1 MSRQDVSAEGREVR
15 EPDESAGSR
24 ESTRHVDTLVIGG
37 GQSALATAYFLRRW
51 HVNYVVLDD
60 QSAAGGAWQ
69 RAWPSL
75 QLFSPAQ
82 WSSLPGWP
90 MRGGEQHYPSR
101 DEVVAYLREYEARYE
116 VPVMRPV
123 SVGRVVAEEAGLRV
137 STDRGDWLART
148 VISATGS
155 WRSPYVPS
163 YPGQASFQ
171 GRQMHSAD
179 YDGAEA
185 LRGARV
191 LVVGGGN
198 SGAQIYAEVSRVS
211 DATWVTL
218 GPPSFLPDDVDGRVL
233 FERATARWQAA
244 QRGSPDPYPDNGLGH
259 IVMVPSVLAARER
272 GVLQAVRPFVRFVEN
287 GVIWKDGAF
296 SAVDVVIW
304 CTGFRP
310 ALGHL
315 QSLPLTQEDGRIRV
329 AGTRSVDEPRLWLVG
344 YGEWT
349 GYASATLIGVM
360 RSARATAQEIVAYL
374 GEPMSE
380 TT

>member
-1 MSRQDVSAEGREVR
+1 MRY
-15 EPDESAGSR
+15 
-24 ESTRHVDTLVIGG
+24 VDTLVIGG

-51 HVNYVVLDD
+51 HVDYVVLDD
-60 QSAAGGAWQ
+60 QPTAGGAWQ
-69 RAWPSL
+69 RAWTSL

-123 SVGRVVAEEAGLRV
+123 SVARVIAQEAGLRV

-198 SGAQIYAEVSRVS
+198 SGAQIYAEVSRVN

-218 GPPSFLPDDVDGRVL
+218 SPPSFLPDDVDGRVL

-244 QRGSPDPYPDNGLGH
+244 QRGLPDPYPDNGLGH

-272 GVLQAVRPFVRFVEN
+272 GVLQAVRPFVRFVED
-287 GVIWKDGAF
+287 GVVWEDGAF

-315 QSLPLTQEDGRIRV
+315 HSLPLTQEDGRIRV
-329 AGTRSVDEPRLWLVG
+329 AGTRSIDEPRLWLVG

>member
-1 MSRQDVSAEGREVR
+1 MSLQEMAS
-15 EPDESAGSR
+15 PPSS
-24 ESTRHVDTLVIGG
+24 SLPSSSSMRHVDTLVIGG

-51 HVNYVVLDD
+51 QVNYQVLDD
-60 QSAAGGAWQ
+60 QTTAGGAWQ

-90 MRGGEQHYPSR
+90 MRGGEMQYPSR
-101 DEVVAYLREYEARYE
+101 DAVVTYLREYEARYE

-123 SVGRVVAEEAGLRV
+123 NVTNVVAQTDGLRV

-148 VISATGS
+148 VVSATGS

-163 YPGQASFQ
+163 YPGQDAF
-171 GRQMHSAD
+171 GGLQMHSAE
-179 YDGAEA
+179 YAGAQG
-185 LRGARV
+185 LRGRRV

-198 SGAQIYAEVSRVS
+198 SGAQIYAEVSQVS
-211 DATWVTL
+211 EATWVTL
-218 GPPSFLPDDVDGRVL
+218 SPPSYLPDDVDGRVL
-233 FERATARWQAA
+233 FERATARWQAV
-244 QRGSPDPYPDNGLGH
+244 QQGLPDPYPDSGLGH
-259 IVMVPSVLAARER
+259 IVMVPSVLEARSR
-272 GVLQAVRPFVRFVEN
+272 GVLRTVRPFARFVED
-287 GVIWKDGAF
+287 GVVWEDGTHTT
-296 SAVDVVIW
+296 VDVVIW

-310 ALGHL
+310 SLGHL
-315 QSLPLTQEDGRIRV
+315 RGLGIAQADGRIRV
-329 AGTRSVDEPRLWLVG
+329 TGTRSVDEPRLWLVG

-360 RSARATAQEIVAYL
+360 RSARATAQEIVAHL
-374 GEPMSE
+374 AAPMSA

>member
-1 MSRQDVSAEGREVR
+1 MSEVSMRR
-15 EPDESAGSR
+15 I
-24 ESTRHVDTLVIGG
+24 DTLVIGG

-51 HVNYVVLDD
+51 KVNYIVLDD
-60 QSAAGGAWQ
+60 QMSAGGAWQ

-90 MRGGEQHYPSR
+90 MRGGEAHYPSR
-101 DEVVAYLREYEARYE
+101 DEAVAYLRAYEARYE
-116 VPVMRPV
+116 VPVVRPV
-123 SVGRVVAEEAGLRV
+123 SVTGVFAQDAGLKVR
-137 STDRGDWLART
+137 TDRGDWLAQT
-148 VISATGS
+148 VVSATGS
-155 WRSPYVPS
+155 WRSPYVPT
-163 YPGQASFQ
+163 YPGQAVFR
-171 GRQMHSAD
+171 GRQMHSAE
-179 YDGAEA
+179 YAGPEA
-185 LRGARV
+185 LQGLRV

-198 SGAQIYAEVSRVS
+198 SGAQIYAEVSRLC

-218 GPPSFLPDDVDGRVL
+218 SPPSYLPDDVDGRVL

-244 QRGSPDPYPDNGLGH
+244 QRGLPDPYPDSGLGH

-272 GVLQAVRPFVRFVEN
+272 GVLRTVRPFVRFVEDGVVWEN
-287 GVIWKDGAF
+287 GTR
-296 SAVDVVIW
+296 SHVDVVIW

-310 ALGHL
+310 SLTHL
-315 QSLPLTQEDGRIRV
+315 QPLSIVNADGRIRV
-329 AGTRSVDEPRLWLVG
+329 AGTRSIDEPRLWLVG

-360 RSARATAQEIVAYL
+360 RSARATAQEIVAHL
-374 GEPMSE
+374 EARTSG

>member
-1 MSRQDVSAEGREVR
+1 MSRQDISSEGREAGGAAKAVR
-15 EPDESAGSR
+15 Y
-24 ESTRHVDTLVIGG
+24 VDTLVIGG

-51 HVNYVVLDD
+51 HVDYVVLDD
-60 QSAAGGAWQ
+60 QPTAGGAWQ
-69 RAWPSL
+69 RAWTSL

-123 SVGRVVAEEAGLRV
+123 SVARVIAQEAGLRV

-198 SGAQIYAEVSRVS
+198 SGAQIYAEVSRVN

-218 GPPSFLPDDVDGRVL
+218 SPPSFLPDDVDGRVL

-244 QRGSPDPYPDNGLGH
+244 QRGLPDPYPDNGLGH

-272 GVLQAVRPFVRFVEN
+272 GVLQAVRPFVRFVED
-287 GVIWKDGAF
+287 GVVWEDGAF

-315 QSLPLTQEDGRIRV
+315 HSLPLTQEDGRIRV
-329 AGTRSVDEPRLWLVG
+329 AGTRSIDEPRLWLVG

>member
-1 MSRQDVSAEGREVR
+1 MSVQDTAS
-15 EPDESAGSR
+15 PPSSSLPSSS
-24 ESTRHVDTLVIGG
+24 STRHVDTLVIGG

-51 HVNYVVLDD
+51 RVNYQVLDD
-60 QSAAGGAWQ
+60 QPAAGGAWQ

-90 MRGGEQHYPSR
+90 MRGGETHYPSR
-101 DEVVAYLREYEARYE
+101 DAVVTYLREYEARYE

-123 SVGRVVAEEAGLRV
+123 SVKDVVAQADGLRV

-163 YPGQASFQ
+163 YQGQDAF
-171 GRQMHSAD
+171 GGLQMHSAE
-179 YDGAEA
+179 YAGAQG
-185 LRGARV
+185 LHGRRV

-218 GPPSFLPDDVDGRVL
+218 SPPSYLPDDVDGRVL
-233 FERATARWQAA
+233 FERATARWQAV
-244 QRGSPDPYPDNGLGH
+244 QQGLPDPYPDSGLGH
-259 IVMVPSVLAARER
+259 IVMVPSVLEARSR
-272 GVLQAVRPFVRFVEN
+272 GVLRAVRPFARFVED
-287 GVIWKDGAF
+287 GVVWEDGTHTP
-296 SAVDVVIW
+296 VDVVIW

-310 ALGHL
+310 SLGHL
-315 QSLPLTQEDGRIRV
+315 RGLGIAQADGRIRV

-360 RSARATAQEIVAYL
+360 RSARATAQEIVAHL
-374 GEPMSE
+374 AAPVSE

>member
-1 MSRQDVSAEGREVR
+1 MSWREAA
-15 EPDESAGSR
+15 SL
-24 ESTRHVDTLVIGG
+24 RHVDTLVIGG

-51 HVNYVVLDD
+51 QVNYVVLDD
-60 QSAAGGAWQ
+60 QDAAGGAWQ

-101 DEVVAYLREYEARYE
+101 DEVVTYLREYEARYS
-116 VPVMRPV
+116 VPVERPV
-123 SVGRVVAEEAGLRV
+123 QVTAVVAESDGLRV
-137 STDRGDWLART
+137 QTDRGHWLART

-163 YPGQASFQ
+163 YPGQMSFR

-179 YDGAEA
+179 YAGAQA
-185 LRGARV
+185 LQGLRV

-198 SGAQIYAEVSRVS
+198 SGAQIYAEVSGVS
-211 DATWVTL
+211 EATWVTL
-218 GPPSFLPDDVDGRVL
+218 SPPSYLPDDVDGRVL

-244 QRGSPDPYPDNGLGH
+244 QRGLPDPYPDNGLGH
-259 IVMVPSVLAARER
+259 IVMVPPVRAARER
-272 GVLQAVRPFVRFVEN
+272 GVLHAVRPFVRFVDD
-287 GVIWKDGAF
+287 GVMWADGTH
-296 SAVDVVIW
+296 SPVDVVIW

-310 ALGHL
+310 SLAHL
-315 QSLPLTQEDGRIRV
+315 TSLPIAQADERIRL

-360 RSARATAQEIVAYL
+360 RSARATAQEVVAYL
-374 GEPMSE
+374 DAPMAA